1 MILSEIFAI
10 IDNGTW
16 KYVPNALKTV
26 INRDH
31 WLKMLSAY
39 TALVLL
45 MIYRLVVIERTY
57 LFHSSSPTRSTY
69 ATSSQLKELLV
80 HLIFFFVPGYF
91 VFAFATRR
99 DQTGSE

>member
-1 MILSEIFAI
+1 MILGEILSK
-10 IDNGTW
+10 IDKVTW
-16 KYVPNALKTV
+16 KFVPDVFKPV

-39 TALVLL
+39 TALAFFMV
-45 MIYRLVVIERTY
+45 YRLVVIERTY
-57 LFHSSSPTRSTY
+57 LFHSSPPTRSTY

-99 DQTGSE
+99 NQTGSE